1 MIKYSA
7 VDLGDGTIRSEAQI
21 EGDIKFLI
29 VEFSRIAGCL
39 YKTFRTG
46 PNAAMAKKLLIAAVE
61 TGIEEA
67 EEEQK

>member
-7 VDLGDGTIRSEAQI
+7 VDLEDGTIRSEAQI

-39 YKTFRTG
+39 YKAFRTG
-46 PNAAMAKKLLIAAVE
+46 PNAAMSKKLLIAAVE
-61 TGIEEA
+61 TGIEKA

>member
-21 EGDIKFLI
+21 EGDIKLLI

-39 YKTFRTG
+39 YKAFRTG
-46 PNAAMAKKLLIAAVE
+46 PNAAMSKKLLIAAVE

>member
-39 YKTFRTG
+39 YKAFRTG
-46 PNAAMAKKLLIAAVE
+46 PNAAMSKNCL
-61 TGIEEA
+61 
-67 EEEQK
+67 